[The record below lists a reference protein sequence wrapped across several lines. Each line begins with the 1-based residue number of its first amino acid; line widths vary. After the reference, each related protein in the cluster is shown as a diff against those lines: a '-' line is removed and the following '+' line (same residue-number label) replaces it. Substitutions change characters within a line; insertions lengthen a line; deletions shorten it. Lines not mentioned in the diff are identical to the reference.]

1 MANKTKQ
8 KKKVLLIE
16 PNYANKFP
24 PVGLMKIATYY
35 RHRRELYN
43 DDWEVVF
50 YKGDLKNFV
59 IERITDH
66 LINTLNDADGTN
78 HNWNFYKDILFE
90 YIKTRKTDLLEQ
102 LPLTIPSEDDCE
114 KIFKNIALFDL
125 INEAKDKYWKKTW
138 EKEPEWDRVGVTTL
152 FTFYWDITIET
163 IEFAKKLVKDQNNLM
178 VGGVLASI
186 QPNELATVTKLK
198 IHKKGQAGGIHIGIL
213 RAGDLDKGDTQ
224 KIDELE
230 LDYSILDEIEYQ
242 YPMSNA
248 YYRYTTR
255 GCVNKCPFCAVP
267 TLEPDYIPYIPL
279 KERVERINDLYG
291 SQKNLLLMDNNVL
304 ASKHYP
310 KIIQEIIDC
319 GFQKG
324 AKFIQPNLLEIAIRN
339 LRNDIN
345 DRAYIRKAWYLIDE
359 FYNSLKGEESYILYT
374 IREKHHIT
382 KYLTTTKENLISAYD
397 EIKPIYEKHHKQG
410 LGKLRTVDF
419 NQGLDARLFT
429 PEKAK
434 LMGQIAIRPVRIAFD
449 DIRTEK
455 KYCAAIRMCKE
466 AGMRDFSNYLLY
478 NFKDHPDDL
487 YNRLK
492 INVDLCDELHISIYS
507 FPMKFHPIR
516 KTDEMDEDYS
526 HNRDYIGIHWNRKY
540 IRAIQAILNSTK
552 GKIGRGTSFFK
563 KAFGKN
569 IEEYQKLLE
578 MPETMIIYRFFF
590 EWLGT
595 KEGVAKT
602 KEILG
607 HSLENI
613 STHAWWKC
621 YNKCKNSVSRKEWDD
636 IKRFIH
642 ENNFDI
648 INQFDKPQIKHLL
661 SFYQKNRKSIIESD
675 TELYQMKQVY
685 DQNPIMVPTRHGKIL
700 QNKR

>member
-1 MANKTKQ
+1 MTRKIKQ

-16 PNYANKFP
+16 PNYSNKFP

-35 RHRRELYN
+35 RNRGILYG
-43 DDWEVVF
+43 DEWEVVF
-50 YKGDLKNFV
+50 YKGDLKHFV
-59 IERITDH
+59 IERITDN
-66 LINTLNDADGTN
+66 LIEKLNDADGTN
-78 HNWNFYKDILFE
+78 HNWHFYKDILFE
-90 YIKTRKTDLLEQ
+90 YIRTRKSELLEN
-102 LPLTIPSEDDCE
+102 LPLTIQSDDDGE
-114 KIFKNIALFDL
+114 KTFKYVILTDL
-125 INEAKDKYWKKTW
+125 IKEAKDKYWKKTW
-138 EKEPEWDRVGVTTL
+138 EQEPEWDRVGVTTL
-152 FTFYWDITIET
+152 FTFYWDITVET
-163 IEFAKKLVKDQNNLM
+163 IEFAKKMVKKTENLM

-186 QPNELATVTKLK
+186 QPKELAEATGLH

-255 GCVNKCPFCAVP
+255 GCVNKCAFCAVP
-267 TLEPDYIPYIPL
+267 TLEPDYMPYIPL
-279 KERVERINDLYG
+279 KERVERINNLYG
-291 SQKNLLLMDNNVL
+291 EQKDLLLMDNNVL
-304 ASKHYP
+304 ASEYYP
-310 KIIQEIIDC
+310 QIIQEIIDC

-339 LRNDIN
+339 LQRNIN
-345 DRAYIRKAWYLIDE
+345 DRAYIRKAWCLIDE
-359 FYNSLKGEESYILYT
+359 LYNSLKGEESYKFYI
-374 IREKHHIT
+374 IREKYHIT
-382 KYLTTTKENLISAYD
+382 KFLTTTKESLIAAYD
-397 EIKPIYEKHHKQG
+397 EVKPIYEKHHKQG
-410 LGKLRTVDF
+410 LGKLRIVDF

-429 PEKAK
+429 PEKAR

-455 KYCAAIRMCKE
+455 KYCAAIRMCKD

-478 NFKDHPDDL
+478 NFKDYPEDL
-487 YNRLK
+487 YKRLK

-552 GKIGRGTSFFK
+552 GKIGRGTEFFH
-563 KAFGKN
+563 KAFGNN
-569 IEEYQKLLE
+569 IDEYKMLLE

-590 EWLGT
+590 EWLGN
-595 KEGVAKT
+595 EDGIIRA

-607 HSLENI
+607 YSLEDI
-613 STHAWWKC
+613 STQAWWKC
-621 YNKCKNSVSRKEWDD
+621 FNECKVSIPANEWDNVLN
-636 IKRFIH
+636 FIH
-642 ENNFDI
+642 NNDFDYDNDI
-648 INQFDKPQIKHLL
+648 LKNPLAIKLL
-661 SFYQKNRKSIIESD
+661 SFYKNNRKSIIEEDSD
-675 TELYQMKQVY
+675 LYIMKKEY
-685 DQNPIMVPTRHGKIL
+685 DQNPTMKLTRHCKKM
-700 QNKR
+700 N